1 MEHVKASLEGLST
14 KNDFCIGPM
23 VICAC
28 GHLLNPAKSQIFN
41 IGDDY
46 ALWIRYFLVMIKN
59 PKISILRLDLMAHGH
74 NPAKVQKFKYN
85 HLI

>member
-14 KNDFCIGPM
+14 KNVFCNGPM

-46 ALWIRYFLVMIKN
+46 ALWIRYFL
-59 PKISILRLDLMAHGH
+59 RLDPMAHGH
-74 NPAKVQKFKYN
+74 NPAKVQKFKYKA
-85 HLI
+85 